1 MTEENPS
8 QDTVAEQSVLGAMLV
23 SRDVISDIT
32 DLLEGGDFYQPRH
45 ELIYRTILDVY
56 NAGAPV
62 DALTVNDALTKAGDI
77 KMAGGAMYLHEL
89 ARDVL
94 SPSAGA
100 YYAEI
105 VANAATRRRLLQA
118 GRKIQDLATG
128 GGDVDE
134 IVEASRREV
143 DMTSRATGSA
153 VLSFGETID
162 AMLGSLDEDINHM
175 PTPWEA
181 VNNIIGGLR
190 PGALYVVGARPSVG
204 KSVVALNLAQCLT
217 EHGSVAFSSLE
228 MSNNDVQ
235 IRAVSSDLHL
245 DVGRLIERNLTP
257 GDWTKIRD
265 RRAQWEHVP
274 LFVDDRSGVTITDIK
289 RFARSVNRRKP
300 LAGLIVDYL
309 QLMAQPHG
317 DKRPRHEFVADMSRQ
332 LKILA
337 MDMQIP
343 VIALSQLNRAS
354 ESRQD
359 KMPMLS
365 DLRESGAVE
374 QDADVVILL
383 HREIMGDQRND
394 MSMLVAKNRH
404 GATGLAQLTFWGHYS
419 KCMDVGQTPRQPKP
433 SEAPALVGASS
444 ISGKGF

>member
-8 QDTVAEQSVLGAMLV
+8 HDVVAEQSVLGAMLI
-23 SRDVISDIT
+23 SRDAISDIA
-32 DLLEGGDFYQPRH
+32 DILDGGDFYRPAH
-45 ELIYRTILDVY
+45 ETIYRTILDLHGSG
-56 NAGAPV
+56 NPV
-62 DALTVNDALTKAGDI
+62 DAITVNDALTGMGEIARI
-77 KMAGGAMYLHEL
+77 GGHSYTHEL
-89 ARDVL
+89 ATTV
-94 SPSAGA
+94 PSASSGA

-105 VANAATRRRLLQA
+105 VAHAATRRRLTAA
-118 GRKIQDLATG
+118 GRKIQDLAG
-128 GGDVDE
+128 NGGDVDE
-134 IVEASRREV
+134 LVEAARREV
-143 DMTSRATGSA
+143 DQTSRATGS
-153 VLSFGETID
+153 VVQSFGETID
-162 AMLGSLDEDINHM
+162 IMLGTLDEEINHH
-175 PTPWEA
+175 PTPWAA
-181 VNNIIGGLR
+181 VNDIIGGLR

-204 KSVVALNLAQCLT
+204 KSVVALNLAQSLAC
-217 EHGSVAFSSLE
+217 HGSVAFSSLE

-245 DVGRLIERNLTP
+245 DVARLIERNLTP
-257 GDWTKIRD
+257 GDWAKIRD
-265 RRAQWEHVP
+265 RRAAWTDVP

-300 LAGLIVDYL
+300 LAGVVVDYL

-332 LKILA
+332 LKIMA

-354 ESRQD
+354 EARQD

-383 HREIMGDQRND
+383 HREIMGDNRND
-394 MSMLVAKNRH
+394 LSMLVAKNRH
-404 GATGLAQLTFWGHYS
+404 GATGLAELAFWGHYS
-419 KCMDVGQTPRQPKP
+419 KAMDKGTYPKQV
-433 SEAPALVGASS
+433 AA
-444 ISGKGF
+444 

>member
-1 MTEENPS
+1 MSDTPA
-8 QDTVAEQSVLGAMLV
+8 QDIAAEQSVLGAMLL
-23 SRDVISDIT
+23 SRDAIPEIADA
-32 DLLEGGDFYQPRH
+32 LEGGDFYRPAH
-45 ELIYRTILDVY
+45 ELIYRTILDEY
-56 NAGAPV
+56 GQGRPV
-62 DALTVNDALTKAGDI
+62 DAVTVGNALAKAGDI
-77 KMAGGAMYLHEL
+77 TAAGGGAYMHEL
-89 ARDVL
+89 AGMVI
-94 SPSAGA
+94 SASSGA
-100 YYAEI
+100 FYAEI
-105 VANAATRRRLLQA
+105 VAQTATRRRLTQA
-118 GRKIQDLATG
+118 GRKIQDMAAG

-134 IVEASRREV
+134 IVEAARREV
-143 DMTSRATGSA
+143 DLTSRATGSA

-162 AMLGSLDEDINHM
+162 TMIDSLDEDINHH
-175 PTPWEA
+175 PTPWDA
-181 VNNIIGGLR
+181 LNRIIGGLR

-204 KSVVALNLAQCLT
+204 KSVVALNLAQGLAA
-217 EHGSVAFSSLE
+217 HGSVAFSSLE

-235 IRAVSSDLHL
+235 IRAVSSDLNL
-245 DVGRLIERNLTP
+245 DVSRLIERNLTP
-257 GDWTKIRD
+257 GDWSKIRA
-265 RRAQWEHVP
+265 RRAAWQEVP

-300 LAGLIVDYL
+300 LAGLVVDYL

-337 MDMQIP
+337 MDMNIP

-383 HREIMGDQRND
+383 HREIMGDTRD
-394 MSMLVAKNRH
+394 DLSMLVAKNRH
-404 GATGLAQLTFWGHYS
+404 GATGLAELKFWGHYS
-419 KCMDVGQTPRQPKP
+419 KALDPGITPSQRI
-433 SEAPALVGASS
+433 AA
-444 ISGKGF
+444 